1 MILIHMDNL
10 SAKKLRILE
19 CLLEIEMARQS
30 SLRKWV
36 RGVSRLRESDF
47 DDVRIKDANSRIDDL
62 RREIER
68 QRHLIKGMKERK
80 RRRDELERLRRNREK
95 EQIRPKIK

>member
-1 MILIHMDNL
+1 MNNL

-19 CLLEIEMARQS
+19 CLLEIETARQS

-36 RGVSRLRESDF
+36 GGVSRLREGDF

-68 QRHLIKGMKERK
+68 QRNLIKGMKERK

-95 EQIRPKIK
+95 EQIRPEIK

>member
-1 MILIHMDNL
+1 MDNL